1 MGAVI
6 SVPRFRGAQHR
17 GERHAALDQPCC
29 DALLLP
35 RQSFGLSGFVLCDG
49 AGGSAAV
56 ARSAQASARAGW
68 LALLRLRR
76 ELRHAPEPRQLQ
88 QFHSRLLQRRGPVP
102 LLDHTLLACS
112 WDRRRLIVLQVGDST
127 LLVRQGGQWHCPLP
141 PAKGDYANQTTFL
154 RRHTPIQNLQL
165 WQAPAAEVDAVL
177 AFSDGLESAFLGPVG
192 AGSDQPQA
200 NAALAE
206 LVITAHRR
214 RHGARSY
221 PAWLAR
227 SLADPAL
234 AQLSDDDR
242 TLVIA
247 SR

>member
-1 MGAVI
+1 MGAVNSI
-6 SVPRFRGAQHR
+6 PRFSGAQHR

-35 RQSFGLSGFVLCDG
+35 RQSYGLSGFVLCDG

-68 LALLRLRR
+68 RALLRLRR
-76 ELRHAPEPRQLQ
+76 ELRDAPEPRQLQ
-88 QFHSRLLQRRGPVP
+88 QFHARLLQRRGPVP
-102 LLDHTLLACS
+102 LLDHTLLACC

-127 LLVRQGGQWHCPLP
+127 LLVRRGGQWSCPLP
-141 PAKGDYANQTTFL
+141 PAKGEYANQTTFL
-154 RRHTPIQNLQL
+154 RRQTPIASIQL
-165 WQAPAAEVDAVL
+165 WQAAAAEVDAVL
-177 AFSDGLESAFLGPVG
+177 AFSDGLESAFLGPASPG
-192 AGSDQPQA
+192 CDQLQA
-200 NAALAE
+200 NAALAD
-206 LVITAHRR
+206 LVIHEHRR

-227 SLADPAL
+227 SLADPGL

>member
-1 MGAVI
+1 VI
-6 SVPRFRGAQHR
+6 SVPRFSGAQHR

-29 DALLLP
+29 DALMLP

-56 ARSAQASARAGW
+56 AHSAVASARAGW

-76 ELRHAPEPRQLQ
+76 ELRPALEPRLLLQ
-88 QFHSRLLQRRGPVP
+88 FRNRLMQRRGPVA
-102 LLDHTLLACS
+102 LHDHTLLACC

-127 LLVRQGGQWHCPLP
+127 LLVRQGGQWHSPLP
-141 PAKGDYANQTTFL
+141 PAKGHYANQTTFL
-154 RRHTPIQNLQL
+154 RRHTPTQSIQC
-165 WQAPAAEVDAVL
+165 WQAPAAEVEAVV
-177 AFSDGLESAFLGPVG
+177 AFSDGLESAFLGPARPG
-192 AGSDQPQA
+192 CDQPQV
-200 NAALAE
+200 NAGLAD
-206 LVITAHRR
+206 LVIREHRR

-221 PAWLAR
+221 PVWLAR
-227 SLADPAL
+227 SLADPGL

>member
-1 MGAVI
+1 MI
-6 SVPRFRGAQHR
+6 SVPRFSGAKHR

-35 RQSFGLSGFVLCDG
+35 RQSHGLSGFVLCDG

-56 ARSAQASARAGW
+56 ARSAHASARAGW
-68 LALLRLRR
+68 QALLRLRR
-76 ELRHAPEPRQLQ
+76 ELRQAPDPRLLQ
-88 QFHSRLLQRRGPVP
+88 QFHARLVQRRGPVP
-102 LLDHTLLACS
+102 LLDHTLLACC

-127 LLVRQGGQWHCPLP
+127 LLVRQGEQWRCPLP

-154 RRHTPIQNLQL
+154 RRHTPIHAIQF
-165 WQAPAAEVDAVL
+165 WQVPAAEVEAVL
-177 AFSDGLESAFLGPVG
+177 AFSDGLESAFLGPARPG
-192 AGSDQPQA
+192 CDQPQA
-200 NAALAE
+200 NAALAD
-206 LVITAHRR
+206 LVVTEHRR

-227 SLADPAL
+227 SLADPGL

>member
-1 MGAVI
+1 VI
-6 SVPRFRGAQHR
+6 SVPRFCGAQHR

-49 AGGSAAV
+49 AGGSTAV
-56 ARSAQASARAGW
+56 ARSALASARAGW

-76 ELRHAPEPRQLQ
+76 ELRLAPDPRLLE
-88 QFHSRLLQRRGPVP
+88 QFRTRLLQRRGPVP
-102 LLDHTLLACS
+102 LLDHTLLACC

-154 RRHTPIQNLQL
+154 RRHTPIESIQL
-165 WQAPAAEVDAVL
+165 WQTPAAEVEAVL
-177 AFSDGLESAFLGPVG
+177 AFSDGLESAFLGPAHPG
-192 AGSDQPQA
+192 CDRLQT
-200 NAALAE
+200 NAPLAD
-206 LVITAHRR
+206 LVIHEHRR

-221 PAWLAR
+221 PSWLAR
-227 SLADPAL
+227 SLADPGL